1 MSRRPTSSL
10 AACVWIPL
18 FPLRCEEARHEGLGA
33 YPTAL
38 LAPDTTRKL
47 WQVSALARH
56 AGVRPG
62 MTVSQAIGLCPT
74 LRLIEPDPVH
84 YDDCFARV
92 LAALTEISPVVECGE
107 LGLAYVGTD
116 GLEGIFGSPG
126 KIIAA
131 LQRTLEGWNVGTSEA
146 GSTVQH
152 SNIPTFRIGW
162 GPGKFVAWVAAS
174 RAKPG
179 EAVVVSSGGEGEFLA
194 SQPIA
199 VLPLD
204 SDTHRRFR
212 QLGIRTLGA
221 LAALP
226 EAAITAQFGAMGRQ
240 LWQLAAGRLVEPVEG
255 RLAPEPIVAALSFFT
270 PVGERELLVHSLDQL
285 IARALKAPRRIG
297 WRVHAV
303 RLRADLESGVGDG
316 DGGGGTACCAPTRSW
331 LANILLKDPTADA
344 GRIAA
349 PLKTR
354 LEQSPPTGA
363 VERLILEFTAFA
375 PGTTELQLF
384 ARDAQAAARAGQQ
397 RALQCAAREI
407 RMRVKRAVLYHIIEV
422 QPWSRLP
429 ERRYALIDFEP

>member
-18 FPLRCEEARHEGLGA
+18 FPLRCEEARHAGLA
-33 YPTAL
+33 TYPTAV

-47 WQVSALARH
+47 WQVSSLARH
-56 AGVRPG
+56 AGVKPG
-62 MTVSQAIGLCPT
+62 MTVSQAIGLCHT

-92 LAALTEISPVVECGE
+92 LAALNEISPVIESGE

-116 GLEGIFGSPG
+116 GLEGIFGAPG
-126 KIIAA
+126 KIIEAIK
-131 LQRTLEGWNVGTSEA
+131 RMLESWNVGMSEA
-146 GSTVQH
+146 GNTVQH
-152 SNIPTFRIGW
+152 SNIPTFRLGF
-162 GPGKFVAWVAAS
+162 GFGKFTAWVAAS

-179 EAVVVSSGGEGEFLA
+179 EAIIVPSGGEKAFLA
-194 SQPIA
+194 SQPIS

-204 SDTHRRFR
+204 TDTHRRLR
-212 QLGIRTLGA
+212 QLGIRSLGA

-226 EAAITAQFGAMGRQ
+226 EAAITAQFGALGRR
-240 LWQLAAGRLVEPVEG
+240 LWRLAAGRIAEPVEG
-255 RLAPEPIVAALSFFT
+255 RIAPEPIVAALTFFT
-270 PVGERELLVHSLDQL
+270 PVGERELLVHALDQL
-285 IARALKAPRRIG
+285 IGRALTHPRRIG

-303 RLRADLESGVGDG
+303 RLRADLESGDVGG
-316 DGGGGTACCAPTRSW
+316 DGGNHSTTNRSW
-331 LANILLKDPTADA
+331 LVNVLLKDPTADGA
-344 GRIAA
+344 RIAA

-363 VERLILEFTAFA
+363 VERLVLEFTAFA

-397 RALQCAAREI
+397 RALQSAAREI
-407 RMRVKRAVLYHIIEV
+407 RMRVKRASLYHVIEV

-429 ERRYALIDFEP
+429 ERRYALIDYEP

>member
-18 FPLRCEEARHEGLGA
+18 FPLRCEEARHEGLVG

-47 WQVSALARH
+47 WQVSPLARH
-56 AGVRPG
+56 AGVKPG
-62 MTVSQAIGLCPT
+62 MTVSQAIGLCST

-84 YDDCFARV
+84 YDERFAN
-92 LAALTEISPVVECGE
+92 LLSALTEVSPVVEAAE
-107 LGLAYVGTD
+107 LGLAYVGVD
-116 GLEGIFGSPG
+116 GLEGIYGSRE
-126 KIIAA
+126 KIIEA
-131 LQRTLEGWNVGTSEA
+131 LKKTLECWNVG
-146 GSTVQH
+146 
-152 SNIPTFRIGW
+152 RIGL

-174 RAKPG
+174 RTKPG
-179 EAVVVSSGGEGEFLA
+179 EAIVVPLGEEQKFLA
-194 SQPIA
+194 SQPVS

-204 SDTHRRFR
+204 PDTHRRLR
-212 QLGIRTLGA
+212 QLGIRSLGA

-226 EAAITAQFGAMGRQ
+226 EAAVTAQFGALGKR
-240 LWQLAAGRLVEPVEG
+240 LWRLAAGRIAEPVAG
-255 RLAPEPIVAALSFFT
+255 SIAPEPIVAALTFFT

-285 IARALKAPRRIG
+285 IARALKHPRRIG

-303 RLRADLESGVGDG
+303 RLRADLECVEMNENAGRGA
-316 DGGGGTACCAPTRSW
+316 ACCAPTNRSW
-331 LANILLKDPTADA
+331 LVNVLLKDPTAD
-344 GRIAA
+344 GDRIAA

-363 VERLILEFTAFA
+363 VERLVLEFTAFA
-375 PGTTELQLF
+375 PGTAELQLF

-397 RALQCAAREI
+397 RALQSAAREI
-407 RMRVKRAVLYHIIEV
+407 RMRVQRSCLYHIIEV

-429 ERRYALIDFEP
+429 ERRYALIDYEP

>member
-18 FPLRCEEARHEGLGA
+18 FPLRCEEARHDGLAGF
-33 YPTAL
+33 PTAL

-47 WQVSALARH
+47 WQVSSLARH
-56 AGVRPG
+56 TGVKPG

-74 LRLIEPDPVH
+74 LRLIDPDPVH
-84 YDDCFARV
+84 YDEQFAQL
-92 LAALTEISPVVECGE
+92 LAALSEVSPVVEAAE
-107 LGLAYVGTD
+107 LGLAYVGVD
-116 GLEGIFGSPG
+116 GLQGIFGSPE
-126 KIIAA
+126 KII
-131 LQRTLEGWNVGTSEA
+131 EA
-146 GSTVQH
+146 IRLAVRPSGRPAV
-152 SNIPTFRIGW
+152 RLGW
-162 GPGKFVAWVAAS
+162 GVGKFTAWVAAS
-174 RAKPG
+174 RSKPS
-179 EAVVVSSGGEGEFLA
+179 EAIVVPEGEERHFLA

-204 SDTHRRFR
+204 ADTHRRFR

-226 EAAITAQFGAMGRQ
+226 EAAITAQFGAAGRR
-240 LWQLAAGRLVEPVEG
+240 LWQLAAGCVSEPVEG
-255 RLAPEPIVAALSFFT
+255 RIAPEPIVAALSFFT

-297 WRVHAV
+297 WRVHAL
-303 RLRADLESGVGDG
+303 RLRADIE
-316 DGGGGTACCAPTRSW
+316 GGGSW
-331 LANILLKDPTADA
+331 LTAHLFKDPTADA

-354 LEQSPPTGA
+354 LEQAPPTGG
-363 VERLILEFTAFA
+363 VERLVLEFTAFA

-397 RALQCAAREI
+397 RALRSAAREI
-407 RMRVKRAVLYHIIEV
+407 RMRVTRAVLYHIIEV

-429 ERRYALIDFEP
+429 ERRYALIDYEP

>member
-1 MSRRPTSSL
+1 MSRSSTSSL

-18 FPLRCEEARHEGLGA
+18 FPLRCEEARHDGLAA

-47 WQVSALARH
+47 WHVSSLARH
-56 AGVRPG
+56 SGVKPG
-62 MTVSQAIGLCPT
+62 MTVSQAIGLCSS

-84 YDDCFARV
+84 YDERFARM
-92 LAALTEISPVVECGE
+92 LAALNEISPVIESGD

-116 GLEGIFGSPG
+116 GLEGIYGSPG
-126 KIIAA
+126 KIIEAIK
-131 LQRTLEGWNVGTSEA
+131 RVLEGWNVGTSEA

-152 SNIPTFRIGW
+152 SNIPTFRVGF
-162 GPGKFVAWVAAS
+162 GLGKFTAWVAAS

-179 EAVVVSSGGEGEFLA
+179 EAVMVPRGTEAKFLA
-194 SQPIA
+194 SQPIS

-204 SDTHRRFR
+204 SDTHRRLR

-226 EAAITAQFGAMGRQ
+226 EEAVTAQFGAMGRR
-240 LWQLAAGRLVEPVEG
+240 LWRLAAGRIAEPVEG
-255 RLAPEPIVAALSFFT
+255 RIAPEPIVAALTFFT
-270 PVGERELLVHSLDQL
+270 PVGERELLAHALDQL
-285 IARALKAPRRIG
+285 IARALKHPRRIG

-303 RLRADLESGVGDG
+303 RLRADLEGAS
-316 DGGGGTACCAPTRSW
+316 SW
-331 LANILLKDPTADA
+331 LAAILLKDPTADA
-344 GRIAA
+344 ERIAA

-363 VERLILEFTAFA
+363 VERLVLEFTAFA
-375 PGTTELQLF
+375 PGTSELQLF

-397 RALQCAAREI
+397 RALQSAAREI
-407 RMRVKRAVLYHIIEV
+407 RMRVKRSSLYHIIEV

-429 ERRYALIDFEP
+429 ERRYALIDYEP

>member
-1 MSRRPTSSL
+1 M
-10 AACVWIPL
+10 
-18 FPLRCEEARHEGLGA
+18 
-33 YPTAL
+33 

-47 WQVSALARH
+47 WQVSSLARH
-56 AGVRPG
+56 AGVKPG

-84 YDDCFARV
+84 YDDCFARL
-92 LAALTEISPVVECGE
+92 LAALNEISPVIESRE
-107 LGLAYVGTD
+107 LGLAYVGCD

-126 KIIAA
+126 TIVDAI
-131 LQRTLEGWNVGTSEA
+131 RGMMERWNDGMSGA
-146 GSTVQH
+146 GSPFHRSIV
-152 SNIPTFRIGW
+152 PTFRVGF
-162 GPGKFVAWVAAS
+162 GLGKFTAWVAAS

-179 EAVVVSSGGEGEFLA
+179 EAVIVPVGAEEKFLA
-194 SQPIA
+194 SQPIS

-204 SDTHRRFR
+204 TDTHRRLR
-212 QLGIRTLGA
+212 QLGIRSLGA

-226 EAAITAQFGAMGRQ
+226 EEAVTAQFGAMGRR
-240 LWQLAAGRLVEPVEG
+240 LWRLAAGRIAEPVEG
-255 RLAPEPIVAALSFFT
+255 RIAPEPIVAALTFFT
-270 PVGERELLVHSLDQL
+270 PVGERELLVHALDQL
-285 IARALKAPRRIG
+285 IGRALKHPRRIG

-303 RLRADLESGVGDG
+303 RLRADLEGSS
-316 DGGGGTACCAPTRSW
+316 SW
-331 LANILLKDPTADA
+331 LAAILLKDPTAD
-344 GRIAA
+344 GGCIAA

-354 LEQSPPTGA
+354 LEQAPPTGA
-363 VERLILEFTAFA
+363 VERLVLEFTAFS

-407 RMRVKRAVLYHIIEV
+407 RMRVKRASLYHVIEV